1 MNIIIEPDQVEQFR
15 DKYTVLELDTIRLVP
30 ENRLVTAYCVVEQ
43 IPILDLPQ
51 VESKKNLHENLMIN
65 YRKRDWN
72 YCSQALEHLMGSWGG
87 ELDSFY
93 QEIQGRVAK
102 YIEEDPGDS
111 WDGIIEKHT
120 TH

>member
-15 DKYTVLELDTIRLVP
+15 EKYTVLELDTIRILP
-30 ENRLVTAYCVVEQ
+30 EDRLVTAYCVIEQ
-43 IPILDLPQ
+43 IPIMDLPN

-72 YCSQALEHLMGSWGG
+72 YCSQAIEHLVGSWGG

-93 QEIQGRVAK
+93 QEIQGRIAK

-111 WDGIIEKHT
+111 WDGIIEKHLT
-120 TH
+120 R